1 MRAVDIIAKKRDG
14 GILSAQ
20 EIQFFLNGYQI
31 NDIPDYQMSALLM
44 AIYLKGMN
52 DDELFQFTKAMVDSG
67 ITIEFNDQNFVVD
80 KHSSG
85 GVGDKIT
92 LALSPLLA
100 ALGVQSAKLSG
111 RGLGHTGGTIDKFE
125 AIPGFR
131 FSKTQEALKEMMD
144 SNGFGLMGACPD
156 VVPLDKKI
164 YNLRDVTGTV
174 GAIPLMVSSILSK
187 KIALKTDLILLD
199 LKVGSGAFIDTVE
212 NGKYLADKMQT
223 IAKMFNRKLI
233 CMLTN
238 MNQPLGF
245 CIGNLNE
252 VLEASYALQN
262 KVNNDFTYLLK
273 HISAKILVEKKNCSE
288 KEAFDLIEEV
298 LNNGDAYQKLIHFIN
313 KSDGDSSILELK
325 MTDVYTKKTCHVL
338 AEEEGYVHSIDTKR
352 IGDIAMKIGAGR
364 ETKEDFIDHKA
375 GIYMTIKIGD
385 HIKKNDVLMRL
396 DYNKTIDKEAFYKD
410 ALSAIK
416 IKPEIVQPTKVVYQT
431 IY

>member
-14 GILSAQ
+14 EILSAK
-20 EIQFFLNGYQI
+20 EIQFFLQAYHL

-44 AIYLKGMN
+44 AIYLQGMN
-52 DDELFQFTKAMVDSG
+52 DDELFVFTKSMVDSG
-67 ITIEFNDQNFVVD
+67 ITIEFKNQNFVVD

-100 ALGVQSAKLSG
+100 ALNVQSAKLSG
-111 RGLGHTGGTIDKFE
+111 RGLGHTGGTIDKLE
-125 AIPGFR
+125 SIPGFT
-131 FSKTQEALKEMMD
+131 FSRSQEALKLMMN

-212 NGKYLADKMQT
+212 NGRFLAEKMQT
-223 IAKMFNRKLI
+223 IAKMFDRKLI

-245 CIGNLNE
+245 CIGNFNE
-252 VLEASYALQN
+252 VLEASAALQN
-262 KVNNDFTYLLK
+262 KINNDFTLLLK
-273 HISAKILVEKKNCSE
+273 NITTKILMVKENCSE
-288 KEAFDLIEEV
+288 KEALGLIETVINDGLAYEKLKYFINDSGGDARL
-298 LNNGDAYQKLIHFIN
+298 LNNEM
-313 KSDGDSSILELK
+313 SDVFTQE
-325 MTDVYTKKTCHVL
+325 TCDVL
-338 AEEEGYVHSIDTKR
+338 AESNGYIHSIDTKK
-352 IGDIAMKIGAGR
+352 IGDIAMKLGAGR
-364 ETKEDFIDHKA
+364 ETKEDVIDHNT
-375 GIYMTIKIGD
+375 GIFMTIKVGD
-385 HIKKNDVLMRL
+385 KIQKNDVLMRL
-396 DYNKTIDKEAFYKD
+396 DYNKKIDNKVFYAE

-416 IKPEIVQPTKVVYQT
+416 IKPEFMQPTEVVYET